1 MRPLVTKHIVSYR
14 IAQNFGGRK
23 HWRIWRLGANSPK
36 FYLPKFSITLV
47 FYGYSAQSANVFF
60 RQIHFTV
67 QSSYNFTNS
76 RVATHFHAWL
86 HAKSCRVPRLV
97 AACPTPC
104 PRMVTRKELPCA
116 TLSSCVSHAMS
127 TCGHMQKAAVCHA

>member
-1 MRPLVTKHIVSYR
+1 MKTSILSDNFLFACFMYVVGVYITHYTYVRTYVHNNIYLSVVQVPL
-14 IAQNFGGRK
+14 A
-23 HWRIWRLGANSPK
+23 
-36 FYLPKFSITLV
+36 LPVLILLCMHA
-47 FYGYSAQSANVFF
+47 Y
-60 RQIHFTV
+60 TV

-104 PRMVTRKELPCA
+104 QRVVTRKKLPCA
-116 TLSSCVSHAMS
+116 TLNSCVSHVYGCSRVVLA
-127 TCGHMQKAAVCHA
+127 TRLHL

>member
-1 MRPLVTKHIVSYR
+1 MYAYIL
-14 IAQNFGGRK
+14 Q
-23 HWRIWRLGANSPK
+23 
-36 FYLPKFSITLV
+36 FYK
-47 FYGYSAQSANVFF
+47 
-60 RQIHFTV
+60 IHTV

-104 PRMVTRKELPCA
+104 PRMVTHKELLCA
-116 TLSSCVSHAMS
+116 TLSSWVSHAVS
-127 TCGHMQKAAVCHA
+127 TRGYTQKVAVCHA

>member
-1 MRPLVTKHIVSYR
+1 MLYHIMELYVATTTASLPSDSDYVCTLPGIR
-14 IAQNFGGRK
+14 RWIL
-23 HWRIWRLGANSPK
+23 LGINTARYSLN
-36 FYLPKFSITLV
+36 IHTL
-47 FYGYSAQSANVFF
+47 
-60 RQIHFTV
+60 

-86 HAKSCRVPRLV
+86 HAKSCCVPRLV

-127 TCGHMQKAAVCHA
+127 TRGYTQKAAVCHA

>member
-1 MRPLVTKHIVSYR
+1 MIIIKKVGQVVLEHSSHCDKSKQVRLVQVVGPRVVEYSYSYHLV
-14 IAQNFGGRK
+14 ILHGGMQPSY
-23 HWRIWRLGANSPK
+23 IILYCLA
-36 FYLPKFSITLV
+36 
-47 FYGYSAQSANVFF
+47 
-60 RQIHFTV
+60 TV

-104 PRMVTRKELPCA
+104 QRVVTRKKLLCA
-116 TLSSCVSHAMS
+116 TLNSCVSHVYGCSRVVLA
-127 TCGHMQKAAVCHA
+127 TRLHL

>member
-1 MRPLVTKHIVSYR
+1 MD
-14 IAQNFGGRK
+14 
-23 HWRIWRLGANSPK
+23 
-36 FYLPKFSITLV
+36 FSQTW
-47 FYGYSAQSANVFF
+47 FSTFP
-60 RQIHFTV
+60 TV

-97 AACPTPC
+97 AACPTPRPC
-104 PRMVTRKELPCA
+104 MVTRKELPCA

-127 TCGHMQKAAVCHA
+127 MHGYTQKAACAMLNSCVSHVYGCSRMVLATRLHLRITTCLILCEFVSHSYSGDC

>member
-1 MRPLVTKHIVSYR
+1 MIALLWLMHGVELMKWKDLCSSIISSARDLSKVSRHTY
-14 IAQNFGGRK
+14 IG
-23 HWRIWRLGANSPK
+23 
-36 FYLPKFSITLV
+36 
-47 FYGYSAQSANVFF
+47 
-60 RQIHFTV
+60 TV

-97 AACPTPC
+97 AACPMPC
-104 PRMVTRKELPCA
+104 LRMVTRKELPCA

-127 TCGHMQKAAVCHA
+127 TRGYTQKVAVCHA